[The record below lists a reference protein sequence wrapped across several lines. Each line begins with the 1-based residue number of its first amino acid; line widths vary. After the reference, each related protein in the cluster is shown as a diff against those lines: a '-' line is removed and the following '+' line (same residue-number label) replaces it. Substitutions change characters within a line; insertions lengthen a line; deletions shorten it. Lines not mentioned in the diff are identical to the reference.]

1 MHKSEII
8 VVFLAAILFTG
19 AFTVSLPSFIIG
31 DAEAAASDKRDIKDR
46 DIYKSYDDKKS
57 SHDGYDDEKYPNEKK
72 EYHYYDKYSTYGQDN
87 IDLQCEECIKYWLYT
102 LMNQGQVRDF

>member
-31 DAEAAASDKRDIKDR
+31 DAEAAASDERDIKDR
-46 DIYKSYDDKKS
+46 DIYKSYDKYYEEYDDKKS

-72 EYHYYDKYSTYGQDN
+72 RIS
-87 IDLQCEECIKYWLYT
+87 LL
-102 LMNQGQVRDF
+102 

>member
-1 MHKSEII
+1 MRSIQMK
-8 VVFLAAILFTG
+8 
-19 AFTVSLPSFIIG
+19 
-31 DAEAAASDKRDIKDR
+31 
-46 DIYKSYDDKKS
+46 
-57 SHDGYDDEKYPNEKK
+57 KK